1 MGDELVIGHWY
12 LCFSL
17 IILSNVFNQ
26 TKIFY
31 FLVFLS
37 IIISFLIGE
46 RANFIRL
53 FLAITFLLLITRTN
67 LREKSYSFKN

>member
-53 FLAITFLLLITRTN
+53 FLAITFLLLITQLT
-67 LREKSYSFKN
+67 